1 MVPLYHI
8 TPVPSLLGRRGL
20 PNDPEDSSMSSTA
33 KPRRHFE
40 QEYRQKLCTPTE
52 AASLVKSGD
61 HLCFPLFAGEPT
73 LLVKALNA
81 RKHELE
87 GVVVN
92 QQHHLTPDYFTEASV
107 PHIRVNAWFTSH
119 VSRHAVQKGWAD
131 FVPNNFSEVPRL
143 LREYW
148 PMNVAATV
156 VSPMDDHGFFTCS
169 LSVGYT
175 MEAIKKAETVIIQVN
190 PHAPRTHGDCHIHV
204 SEVDRIIECDAPLV
218 QQPPAGV
225 TQVEEAIGAHIAA
238 LIDDGSTI
246 QLGFGGIPNAVAKAL
261 HAKKD
266 LGIHTELLTESMV
279 DLMMSGVVN
288 GSRKS
293 IHRGKTLGTFAIG
306 TSRLYEFMN
315 ENPMIEMHP
324 VDYVNDPSVIGRNDK
339 MVSINATIEVDL
351 LGQCCSESLG
361 HLQWSGTGGQSD
373 FIRGANASKGGKSF
387 ITTAATAK
395 HGTVSCIVPTLT
407 PGAAVTTSKNDVDHV
422 VTEFGVAKLRGQTA
436 RQRALNL
443 ISVAHPDFRAEL
455 REAAKKMNR
464 I

>member
-1 MVPLYHI
+1 VNALAQARSNY
-8 TPVPSLLGRRGL
+8 G
-20 PNDPEDSSMSSTA
+20 
-33 KPRRHFE
+33 
-40 QEYRQKLCTPTE
+40 QEYRQKLCSPAE

-73 LLVKALNA
+73 LFVKALAA
-81 RKHELE
+81 RKRELE

-92 QQHHLTPDYFTEASV
+92 QQHHLCPDYFTEDSV
-107 PHIRVNAWFTSH
+107 PHIKVNAWFTSH

-131 FVPNNFSEVPRL
+131 FVPNNFHEVPKL

-148 PMNVAATV
+148 RMDLAGTV
-156 VSPMDDHGFFTCS
+156 VSPMDEHGFFTCG

-175 MEAIKKAETVIIQVN
+175 MEAIKKAEKVVVQVN
-190 PHAPRTHGDCHIHV
+190 PHAPRTHGNCHIHI
-204 SEVDRIIECDAPLV
+204 SEVDHVIECDDPIVEQA
-218 QQPPAGV
+218 PAGV
-225 TQVEEAIGAHIAA
+225 TSVEEAIGNHIAEHIA
-238 LIDDGSTI
+238 DGSTV

-261 HAKKD
+261 MRKKD
-266 LGIHTELLTESMV
+266 LGIHTELLTDGMV
-279 DLMMSGVVN
+279 DLMLAGVVN
-288 GSRKS
+288 GSKKS

-306 TSRLYEFMN
+306 TRRLYDFMN
-315 ENPMIEMHP
+315 DNPMIEMHP
-324 VDYVNDPSVIGRNDK
+324 VDYVNDPFVVGKNDN

-361 HLQWSGTGGQSD
+361 HLQWSGTGGQAD
-373 FIRGANASKGGKSF
+373 FVRGANVSKGGKSF
-387 ITTAATAK
+387 ITTASTAR
-395 HGTVSCIVPTLT
+395 HGTISCIVPTLS

-443 ISVAHPDFRAEL
+443 IEIAHPDFRSEL
-455 REAAKKMNR
+455 REAARKMNR

>member
-1 MVPLYHI
+1 MS
-8 TPVPSLLGRRGL
+8 TL
-20 PNDPEDSSMSSTA
+20 PKVRP
-33 KPRRHFE
+33 HFAE
-40 QEYRQKLCTPTE
+40 EYRQKLCTPAE
-52 AASLVKSGD
+52 AAALVESGD

-73 LLVKALNA
+73 LLVRALAA

-92 QQHHLTPDYFTEASV
+92 QQHHLCPDYFTEDSV

-131 FVPNNFSEVPRL
+131 FVPNNFHEVPKL
-143 LREYW
+143 LREHW
-148 PMNVAATV
+148 KMDLAGTV
-156 VSPMDDHGFFTCS
+156 VSPMDEHGFFTCS

-175 MEAIKKAETVIIQVN
+175 MEAIKNAKRVVVQVN
-190 PHAPRTHGDCHIHV
+190 PHAPRTHGNCHIHV
-204 SEVDRIIECDAPLV
+204 SEVDAIIECDDPIVEQA
-218 QQPPAGV
+218 PAGISP
-225 TQVEEAIGAHIAA
+225 VEEAIGNHIAERIA
-238 LIDDGSTI
+238 DGSTI
-246 QLGFGGIPNAVAKAL
+246 QLGFGGIPNAVTRAL
-261 HAKKD
+261 MQKKD
-266 LGIHTELLTESMV
+266 LGIHTELLTDGMV
-279 DLMMSGVVN
+279 DLMLAGVVN

-306 TSRLYEFMN
+306 TKRLYDFMD

-324 VDYVNDPSVIGRNDK
+324 VDYVNDPFTIGRNDN

-361 HLQWSGTGGQSD
+361 HLQWSGTGGQAD
-373 FIRGANASKGGKSF
+373 FVRGANVSKGGKSF
-387 ITTAATAK
+387 ICTASTAK
-395 HGTVSCIVPTLT
+395 HGTVSCIVPTLA

-443 ISVAHPDFRAEL
+443 IGVAHPDFRAEL
-455 REAAKKMNR
+455 REAAKRMNR